1 MESGIKW
8 VADTDMFQPSTNQVA
23 EKASEDFETHEW
35 LESIGAFMD
44 PPANIIT
51 NFGFLKSPKKEKGVS
66 QEADEGYGSVEPEDL
81 NQTSQ
86 EKEVESMPT
95 FFDQIYQDIQN
106 NPDMDIDYLITR
118 NYSEAAGILFLARQQ
133 AIANWDNCLRVKSRE
148 IRSLRVSTV
157 PVTGKR
163 ERVKS
168 ARQLEREESEA
179 MWQAAK
185 KVKVEKVRRNS
196 KKASAVGGKV
206 PARPRIPKCSVVKT
220 QLKTVRF
227 ASRKPTTT
235 ISNPMTPIDFAC
247 PSPAQPATIV
257 PRAPV
262 LTTVSIPNPML
273 PHALAC
279 PSPAQTSRRQT
290 KKKPSK
296 HQCPVCQKPSRS
308 GTCQCF
314 GCSGW
319 VHFKCAAG
327 AHLNYTSDFRC
338 ATCLANDA

>member
-8 VADTDMFQPSTNQVA
+8 VADTDMFQPFTNQVA

-81 NQTSQ
+81 NQTRQ
-86 EKEVESMPT
+86 EEEVESMPT

-118 NYSEAAGILFLARQQ
+118 NYSEAAGTLFLARQQ
-133 AIANWDNCLRVKSRE
+133 AIANWDKCLRVKSRE
-148 IRSLRVSTV
+148 IRSLRVWAA

-185 KVKVEKVRRNS
+185 KGRQDSSVAVKRVRIKELGS
-196 KKASAVGGKV
+196 SVKKV
-206 PARPRIPKCSVVKT
+206 PAKPRIPKNPVVKT
-220 QLKTVRF
+220 QPKTS
-227 ASRKPTTT
+227 ASKKPAAH
-235 ISNPMTPIDFAC
+235 AC
-247 PSPAQPATIV
+247 PSPAQSSTIV
-257 PRAPV
+257 PRSPV
-262 LTTVSIPNPML
+262 TTVSIPNPMP

-279 PSPAQTSRRQT
+279 PSPAQVSRRQP
-290 KKKPSK
+290 KKKSSK
-296 HQCPVCQKPSRS
+296 HKCPVCQKPARS

-319 VHFKCAAG
+319 VHFKCADG
-327 AHLNYTSDFRC
+327 AHLNYSSDFRC
-338 ATCLANDA
+338 ATCLANGA